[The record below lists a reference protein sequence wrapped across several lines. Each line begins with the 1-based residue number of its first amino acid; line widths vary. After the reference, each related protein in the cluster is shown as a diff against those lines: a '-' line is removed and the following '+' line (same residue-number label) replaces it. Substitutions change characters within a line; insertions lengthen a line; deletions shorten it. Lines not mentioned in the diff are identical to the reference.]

1 MEKFNYKMKEY
12 WQKAKAFLL
21 GKWYGIPVY
30 VWVLILPILLIILL
44 VLTLGGSKKG
54 NLKKRK
60 A

>member
-1 MEKFNYKMKEY
+1 MKEY